1 MDLPILLLIF
11 NRPDNAQ
18 RLLDQ
23 LRKIQPTQLYIG
35 ADGARIHKE
44 GETVLVQKA
53 RAIFEQIDWDCTIH
67 TLYRTDNLGCRAAVA
82 GAIDWFFEQVEYG
95 VILEDD
101 CLPHLDFFA
110 FCQQMLHTYQDKK
123 EVVHIEVFA
132 KNKVCI
138 LPTSNLIT
146 NIGFDATA
154 THTNKAPSYLQPAT
168 IKRLQFPVQFAP
180 KKPLGKSFL
189 SLVDPTVDKAIFHAV
204 HKSKLLLWG
213 NHLVPQ
219 FMIDL
224 LKKLL
229 HKK

>member
-123 EVVHIEVFA
+123 EVVHIGGFNCFHTQPNSDLKYSPKIKSVS
-132 KNKVCI
+132 C
-138 LPTSNLIT
+138 PPLI
-146 NIGFDATA
+146 
-154 THTNKAPSYLQPAT
+154 
-168 IKRLQFPVQFAP
+168 
-180 KKPLGKSFL
+180 
-189 SLVDPTVDKAIFHAV
+189 
-204 HKSKLLLWG
+204 
-213 NHLVPQ
+213 
-219 FMIDL
+219 
-224 LKKLL
+224 
-229 HKK
+229 